1 VAEIVISGLTK
12 RYGAV
17 TAVDDLD
24 LEVASAEFL
33 TLLGPSGCGKTTTLR
48 CIAGLERPDAG
59 EIAIDGRTV
68 VSVDK
73 GIFVPPD
80 KRGIGMVF
88 QNYALWPHLSV
99 FGNVAY
105 PLRMRRVPR
114 REIRPAVLAALGT
127 VGLADHAGR
136 PATALSGGQ
145 QQRVALA
152 RALVARPRV
161 LLLDEPLSNLDARL
175 RADMRTELRS
185 LRTRIEAT
193 SVYVTHDQ
201 TEALTLSDR
210 IVVMSGG
217 RAHQAGQPEEIYTRP
232 RTRFVADFL
241 GFENVLAGTIVGRR
255 DGCQEIRL
263 DIGAGVDGAVITV
276 PASAGGPFEAGT
288 AVWLAVRGSGLR
300 PGAGAL
306 TGTVAAR
313 MYLGEYIEYAVDV
326 GDRRLVVRDRA
337 QVPEGGEMRI
347 EIDPQRS
354 VVFDRGEESP

>member
-1 VAEIVISGLTK
+1 
-12 RYGAV
+12 
-17 TAVDDLD
+17 

-59 EIAIDGRTV
+59 EVVIDGRTV

-88 QNYALWPHLSV
+88 QSYALWPHLSV
-99 FGNVAY
+99 YGNVAY
-105 PLRMRRVPR
+105 PLRMRRTPR

-127 VGLADHAGR
+127 VGLADYADR
-136 PATALSGGQ
+136 SATTLSGGQ

-175 RADMRTELRS
+175 RADLRTELRS

-193 SVYVTHDQ
+193 SIYVTHDQ

-217 RAHQAGQPEEIYTRP
+217 RAHQLGPPPEIYGRP
-232 RTRFVADFL
+232 RTRFVADFM
-241 GFENVLAGTIVGRR
+241 GFDNVLDGTVVDCR
-255 DGCQEIRL
+255 DGLRQIRL
-263 DIGAGVDGAVITV
+263 AV
-276 PASAGGPFEAGT
+276 GPVVSVRADAEVGSD
-288 AVWLAVRGSGLR
+288 VWLAVRGSGLR
-300 PGAGAL
+300 PVAEGDNVIV
-306 TGTVAAR
+306 GTVAAR
-313 MYLGEYIEYAVDV
+313 MYLGDDIEYAVDV
-326 GDRRLVVRDRA
+326 GERRLLVRDRTCERSFA
-337 QVPEGGEMRI
+337 EGGEIRI
-347 EIDPQRS
+347 EIDPQRT
-354 VVFDRGEESP
+354 VVFDRNEGSR